1 MIQVGEMA
9 PDFVLYD
16 ADRKERRLEEFLSN
30 GKKTILAFFPGAFT
44 SVCTTEMCTFRDMF
58 DELVKANGILVGISV
73 DSPFSLK
80 AFAEKYGLNFP
91 LLSDF
96 KREVVQKYGV
106 LWKDLAGIK
115 GYDVANR
122 SIFILDG
129 SGKIVYKWIAEN
141 PGQLPNFDEIKKAL
155 ESN

>member
-1 MIQVGEMA
+1 MVQVGERA

-16 ADRKERRLEEFLSN
+16 AERKERKLDEFLAE

-58 DELVKANGILVGISV
+58 DELSKANGILVAISV

-80 AFAEKYGLNFP
+80 AFQEKYSLNFT

-96 KREVVQKYGV
+96 KRETVQKYGV

-129 SGKIVYKWIAEN
+129 AGKVIYKWVADN
-141 PGQLPNFDEIKKAL
+141 PGQLPDFNQLRKEL
-155 ESN
+155 GQN